1 MYITL
6 NPTYSSAGKW
16 YWCDNLEN
24 DKYKNQLLSLILGIR
39 YTKVTTL
46 TPEKQGHRLL
56 HSLQDFSPVV
66 AAVFEKEYSQTFLK
80 YHIT

>member
-1 MYITL
+1 MYI
-6 NPTYSSAGKW
+6 
-16 YWCDNLEN
+16 
-24 DKYKNQLLSLILGIR
+24 
-39 YTKVTTL
+39 KVTTL
-46 TPEKQGHRLL
+46 TPEKHGHRLL